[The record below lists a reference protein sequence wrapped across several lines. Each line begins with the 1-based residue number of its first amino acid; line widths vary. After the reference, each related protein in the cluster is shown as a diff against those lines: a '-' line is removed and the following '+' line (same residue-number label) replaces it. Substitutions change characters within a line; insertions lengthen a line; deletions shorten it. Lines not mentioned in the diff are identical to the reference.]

1 MAIASSLRAG
11 RFGAGSL
18 GIGSLDPGTFTMTGP
33 ADRSVDTIDPDW
45 GTLQRVAEG
54 DPESF
59 GLLVDRHQ
67 QRLQRLCLGL
77 LHDPEEAR
85 DAVQEVFLKAYRK
98 APKYRPR
105 GRVYTWLYR
114 IAVNHCLNRLRRR
127 RIVRFLTFGDLADDD
142 QDTGATFDP
151 VDDRATP
158 DRHLA
163 GRDRWRAT
171 RRRIAKLP
179 PNQKAVLVLA
189 KLEGMS
195 YREVAQTL
203 GITEGAVE
211 SRLFRAMR
219 NLEKETPR

>member
-1 MAIASSLRAG
+1 MQIASSLRAD
-11 RFGAGSL
+11 RLGAGSL
-18 GIGSLDPGTFTMTGP
+18 GPGALTMTGP
-33 ADRSVDTIDPDW
+33 GEQTLDTVDPDW

-67 QRLQRLCLGL
+67 QRLQRLCVSL

-98 APKYRPR
+98 ASGYRPK

-127 RIVRFLTFGDLADDD
+127 RIVRFLTFGDLDDEA
-142 QDTGATFDP
+142 QDSGVAFDP

-158 DRHLA
+158 DRRLA
-163 GRDRWRAT
+163 GRDRWQAT

-195 YREVAQTL
+195 YREVAETL

-219 NLEKETPR
+219 NLEKDTAR

>member
-1 MAIASSLRAG
+1 MSVSTRTL
-11 RFGAGSL
+11 
-18 GIGSLDPGTFTMTGP
+18 TMTQTSPRGL
-33 ADRSVDTIDPDW
+33 AESTVDPDW

-98 APKYRPR
+98 APSFRPK

-127 RIVRFLTFGDLADDD
+127 QIVRFLTFGDLAGDPQ
-142 QDTGATFDP
+142 QDEAPPFDP
-151 VDDRATP
+151 QDLAPSP
-158 DRHLA
+158 DRRLS
-163 GRDRWRAT
+163 DRERWQST
-171 RRRIAKLP
+171 RRRIDKLP
-179 PNQKAVLVLA
+179 PGQKAVLVLA
-189 KLEGMS
+189 KIEGLS
-195 YREVAQTL
+195 YRQIAETL
-203 GITEGAVE
+203 EITESAVE

-219 NLEKETPR
+219 KLEAHTAG